1 MILSFADLRDDKKF
15 VCPWHLAEGRP
26 CGQSLAGAS
35 VIVVPNTKKFI
46 AVQQL
51 VDKADAGERQV
62 FWCPSC
68 EGAIYIAP
76 VEQGFKVGIPT
87 P

>member
-1 MILSFADLRDDKKF
+1 MILSFAELADEQKF
-15 VCPWHLAEGRP
+15 VCPWHLAGGGR
-26 CGQSLAGAS
+26 CAQSLSKAS
-35 VIVVPNTKKFI
+35 VIVNLSVRKFA
-46 AVQQL
+46 AVKDVIELADGGDQQI
-51 VDKADAGERQV
+51 

-68 EGAIYIAP
+68 EGAIFLAP

>member
-1 MILSFADLRDDKKF
+1 MILSFAELSDAKKF
-15 VCPWHLAEGRP
+15 VCPWHRAGGGP
-26 CGQSLAGAS
+26 CGQSLSEAS
-35 VIVVPNTKKFI
+35 VLVSVPGRRFA
-46 AVQQL
+46 AVKDVIEL
-51 VDKADAGERQV
+51 ADGGERQV

-68 EGAIYIAP
+68 EGAIYLVA